1 MIIRQNYLDQLIAY
15 KDRPVIKIITGMRRC
30 GKSTI
35 MALYKDYLLS
45 SGINPENIISMSLEM
60 MEFDDITDYRQ
71 MYKLIKAKIPAS
83 SPTYLLLDEI
93 QMIPGWE
100 KAIDSLYA
108 EGVADI
114 YLTGSN
120 SNLLSSEIATL
131 LSGRYVIIK
140 ILPLSFQEYLLFVL
154 ERKQREEHQYNSL
167 RRSLRKDLDQ
177 ENNIALDIKR
187 YIRFGG
193 LPMIPFLPQERSMV
207 ITYLEGVYN
216 IVVVK
221 DILTNR
227 GIDNIQA
234 LKKIIRYVASNTGK
248 VLSPQIISE
257 YFLNKYQS
265 DSFAYK
271 EVALYMELLEKA
283 YIFYPEDCYDL
294 QQEAMLIDECRYYI
308 ADTGVR
314 NTLLLFSDTGKGHNL
329 ETIVYF
335 ELLRRGYTVF
345 WGKYGDCEIDFYA
358 VRQERKICIQIA
370 VNLKEEEIWKK
381 KIQDLQTVP
390 DCYQKYIIAMNR
402 FYEEQIPSVKFINL
416 PDFLLKQDYEFAED

>member
-1 MIIRQNYLDQLIAY
+1 M
-15 KDRPVIKIITGMRRC
+15 
-30 GKSTI
+30 
-35 MALYKDYLLS
+35 
-45 SGINPENIISMSLEM
+45 
-60 MEFDDITDYRQ
+60 
-71 MYKLIKAKIPAS
+71 
-83 SPTYLLLDEI
+83 
-93 QMIPGWE
+93 
-100 KAIDSLYA
+100 
-108 EGVADI
+108 
-114 YLTGSN
+114 
-120 SNLLSSEIATL
+120 
-131 LSGRYVIIK
+131 IIK

-216 IVVVK
+216 SVVVK

-257 YFLNKYQS
+257 HFLNKYQS

>member
-83 SPTYLLLDEI
+83 GPTYLLLDEI

-216 IVVVK
+216 SVVVK

-257 YFLNKYQS
+257 HFLNKYQS

-271 EVALYMELLEKA
+271 EVALYMELL
-283 YIFYPEDCYDL
+283 
-294 QQEAMLIDECRYYI
+294 
-308 ADTGVR
+308 DT
-314 NTLLLFSDTGKGHNL
+314 
-329 ETIVYF
+329 
-335 ELLRRGYTVF
+335 
-345 WGKYGDCEIDFYA
+345 C
-358 VRQERKICIQIA
+358 
-370 VNLKEEEIWKK
+370 
-381 KIQDLQTVP
+381 
-390 DCYQKYIIAMNR
+390 
-402 FYEEQIPSVKFINL
+402 
-416 PDFLLKQDYEFAED
+416 

>member
-83 SPTYLLLDEI
+83 GPTYLLLDEI

-216 IVVVK
+216 SVVVK

-257 YFLNKYQS
+257 HFLNKYQS

-308 ADTGVR
+308 ATR
-314 NTLLLFSDTGKGHNL
+314 ECAIHCYCFPIQAKG
-329 ETIVYF
+329 I
-335 ELLRRGYTVF
+335 
-345 WGKYGDCEIDFYA
+345 
-358 VRQERKICIQIA
+358 
-370 VNLKEEEIWKK
+370 IWKLSFILNCCEGAILCSGANMATVRSIFMPSVRRERSVSK
-381 KIQDLQTVP
+381 LPSILRKKKFGRKIQDLQTVP

-402 FYEEQIPSVKFINL
+402 FYEEEIPSVKFINL